1 MQQQPD
7 DLASQVG
14 GEASQPL
21 THVAAR
27 AAMASGTAEVITRVL
42 TVVLAIVTARVLE
55 PVEVGL
61 LGLAVIVIGV
71 VSMLGFYPE
80 TAAITARSDEGDSQF
95 AIAAAVIRAAILAGS
110 LATLWLAFS
119 VVARYLIANDAT
131 GIGPLRELVL
141 VLVWMP
147 VLELVSGYPQVV
159 MQRRLELAFIA
170 RLQILQPVLFVTL
183 AVALLITGY
192 GYIGVAWAN
201 IASSAAVALL
211 LWWRLLWSGWASW
224 GGWPSTRIWS
234 EMLRGTAKILIGG
247 FGGYLSGR
255 LDNLLV
261 ASSIGPAAMSFYS
274 MAWNASRTPANVFA
288 RAINFVMVPTLARI
302 QDDPSRVQRALREC
316 LRNSFLLLAPA
327 CAILFVT
334 APLLVDYVIGPKW
347 LPLVPALRVMCF
359 TVLAVPILFA
369 SGALLV
375 GTGRAHLTAIATTIH
390 LATLFIA
397 IPPLSARW
405 GVVGA
410 AYADCLAVL
419 FLTLTLGATAWVAT
433 RQIGLPILKTAA
445 VPLVAAVTSGCLAF
459 ILTSSIQS
467 DALEFAFG
475 VCLTTLGYVLILLV
489 LGGRARLLDLAN
501 ILRTVVRRS
510 PIPAASQM

>member
-1 MQQQPD
+1 MQEPPD
-7 DLASQVG
+7 DLAKQAG

-42 TVVLAIVTARVLE
+42 TVVLAIVTARMLE
-55 PVEVGL
+55 PLEVGL
-61 LGLAVIVIGV
+61 LGLSVIVIGV

-80 TAAITARSDEGDSQF
+80 TAAITARGDEGESQF
-95 AIAAAVIRAAILAGS
+95 AIAAAGIRAVILGCS

-119 VVARYLIANDAT
+119 PVARYLIGNDVT
-131 GIGPLRELVL
+131 GAGPLRELVL
-141 VLVWMP
+141 VLAWMP

-159 MQRRLELAFIA
+159 MQRRLELGFIA
-170 RLQILQPVLFVTL
+170 RLQILQPVIFVTL
-183 AVALLITGY
+183 AVALLIAGY

-201 IASSAAVALL
+201 IASSASVALL
-211 LWWRLLWSGWASW
+211 LWWRLLLSGSVSW
-224 GGWPSTRIWS
+224 GGWPSTRLWR
-234 EMLRGTAKILIGG
+234 ETLRGTAKVLIGG

-288 RAINFVMVPTLARI
+288 RAINFVLVPTLARI

-316 LRNSFLLLAPA
+316 VRNSYLLLAPA

-334 APLLVDYVIGPKW
+334 APVLVNYVIGPKW
-347 LPLVPALRVMCF
+347 LPLVPALRIMCF

-375 GTGRAHLTAIATTIH
+375 GTGKAHLTAIATTIH

-397 IPPLSARW
+397 IPPLSGRW

-410 AYADCLAVL
+410 AYADCMAVVL
-419 FLTLTLGATAWVAT
+419 LTVALGATAWFAT
-433 RQIGLPILKTAA
+433 RQIGLQVLKTAA
-445 VPLVAAVTSGCLAF
+445 VPLVAAVGSGYFAL
-459 ILTSSIQS
+459 IQTSSIQS
-467 DALEFAFG
+467 DALGFVFG
-475 VCLTTLGYVLILLV
+475 VTLTSLGYVLIVLV
-489 LGGRARLLDLAN
+489 LGGRARLTDLSH
-501 ILRTVVRRS
+501 LLLTVARRS
-510 PIPAASQM
+510 PVSGELQT

>member
-1 MQQQPD
+1 MQQPPD
-7 DLASQVG
+7 DLAGQAG
-14 GEASQPL
+14 GATSQPL

-55 PVEVGL
+55 PLEVGL
-61 LGLAVIVIGV
+61 LGLSVIVIGV

-80 TAAITARSDEGDSQF
+80 TAAIAARGEERESQF
-95 AIAAAVIRAAILAGS
+95 AVAASGIRAAILVSS
-110 LATLWLAFS
+110 LALLWLAFS
-119 VVARYLIANDAT
+119 AVARYLIGNDGAA
-131 GIGPLRELVL
+131 GPLRELVL
-141 VLVWMP
+141 VLAWMP

-159 MQRRLELAFIA
+159 LQRRLELGYIA

-183 AVALLITGY
+183 AVALLMTGH

-201 IASSAAVALL
+201 IASSASVALL
-211 LWWRLLWSGWASW
+211 LWWRLLWSGSFSW
-224 GGWPSTRIWS
+224 GGWPSKRVWS
-234 EMLRGTAKILIGG
+234 ETLRGTAKVLIGG
-247 FGGYLSGR
+247 FGGYLGGR

-261 ASSIGPAAMSFYS
+261 ASAIGPAAMSFYS

-288 RAINFVMVPTLARI
+288 RAINFVLVPTLARI

-316 LRNSFLLLAPA
+316 VRNSYLLLAPA
-327 CAILFVT
+327 CAVLFVT
-334 APLLVDYVIGPKW
+334 APVLVNYVIGPKW

-397 IPPLSARW
+397 IPPLSGRW

-410 AYADCLAVL
+410 AYADCVAVL
-419 FLTLTLGATAWVAT
+419 FLTLGLAATARFAT
-433 RQIGLPILKTAA
+433 NQIGLPILKTAA
-445 VPLVAAVTSGCLAF
+445 MPLAASVSSGCAAF
-459 ILTSSIQS
+459 VLTSSMQS
-467 DALEFAFG
+467 DALRFAVG
-475 VCLTTLGYVLILLV
+475 VCFTIVGYLLIVAV
-489 LGGRARLLDLAN
+489 LGGRARLVDLAN